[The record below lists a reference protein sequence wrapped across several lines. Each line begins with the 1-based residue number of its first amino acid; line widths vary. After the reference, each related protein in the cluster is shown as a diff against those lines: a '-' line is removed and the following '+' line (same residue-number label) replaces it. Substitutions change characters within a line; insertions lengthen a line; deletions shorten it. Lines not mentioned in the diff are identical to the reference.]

1 MGKFIVTIAR
11 EYGSGGRTVAQLVA
25 KKLGV
30 SFYDNKMLERT
41 AEESGLAKE
50 VIAEAEQKK
59 TNSFLYSLYMNSMEL
74 PISDKIFIVQSKIIR
89 QISEQESAVIVGR
102 CADYVLSEYSPCIR
116 VFLHAPLEERVK
128 RAVEEYGVS
137 SRNPQFTVIRKDK
150 DRSSYYNY
158 FTDKKWGKAQNYDI
172 ALSTSI
178 GLEECADIIV
188 KYVKTVIGKEE

>member
-11 EYGSGGRTVAQLVA
+11 EYGSGGRNVAQLVA

-89 QISEQESAVIVGR
+89 QISEQGSAVIVGR
-102 CADYVLSEYSPCIR
+102 CADYVLREQYSTFD
-116 VFLHAPLEERVK
+116 VFVHSTDDFRCERICEHDNMSKEE
-128 RAVEEYGVS
+128 AL
-137 SRNPQFTVIRKDK
+137 NVIRQKDK
-150 DRSSYYNY
+150 ARRRHYKYYTERN
-158 FTDKKWGKAQNYDI
+158 WGECLNYDLCVNTATCGIDEAAEII
-172 ALSTSI
+172 AKL
-178 GLEECADIIV
+178 A
-188 KYVKTVIGKEE
+188 GK

>member
-1 MGKFIVTIAR
+1 
-11 EYGSGGRTVAQLVA
+11 
-25 KKLGV
+25 
-30 SFYDNKMLERT
+30 
-41 AEESGLAKE
+41 
-50 VIAEAEQKK
+50 
-59 TNSFLYSLYMNSMEL
+59 MNSMEL

-158 FTDKKWGKAQNYDI
+158 FTDKKWGKVQNYDI

>member
-1 MGKFIVTIAR
+1 MADDFLTNRDILEILSGRVKEYRLAAR
-11 EYGSGGRTVAQLVA
+11 MSQRE
-25 KKLGV
+25 
-30 SFYDNKMLERT
+30 M
-41 AEESGLAKE
+41 AEK
-50 VIAEAEQKK
+50 
-59 TNSFLYSLYMNSMEL
+59 
-74 PISDKIFIVQSKIIR
+74 SDC
-89 QISEQESAVIVGR
+89 VIVGR

-158 FTDKKWGKAQNYDI
+158 FTDKKWGKVQNYDI